1 MAGKQALNVGPVG
14 VEIERPGDGSIRLR
28 SPHPLG
34 PYPAKLGERLVH
46 WAQAAPDRT
55 LFARR
60 GADGAWVRLSYA
72 AVLAAVRR
80 LGQALLDRGL
90 SADRPL
96 LILSGND
103 LDHALLAL
111 AAMHVGVP
119 YTPLSPAYSLVS
131 TDHGKLRH
139 VCGLLTPGLVFA
151 ADGHAY
157 GRAIAA
163 LPADVELVVAANLP
177 IGRQATLLDDLAAT
191 RATAAVDAAFA
202 AVGPDTVAKILFT
215 SGSTGLPKGVI
226 NTQRMLCSNQQMLRD
241 TFAFLGDEPPVIV
254 DWLPW
259 NHTFGSNHNF
269 GLMIYNGGTLY
280 IDDGKPM
287 PGAIAATVANLRE
300 IAPTVYF
307 NVPKGYEAL
316 LPYLQAEPELRR
328 LFFSRLRMM
337 YYAGAGM
344 APHVWDALTDL
355 ARTHAPYDVLIA
367 TGLGATETAPFAL
380 SASWPVDRPGLVGLP
395 VQGVELKLSPVGH
408 KLEARV
414 RGPSITP
421 GYWRQ
426 DDLTAKAFDDE
437 GFYRFGDALRF
448 VDETDVMQ
456 GFEFDGRISED
467 FKLSTGTWASVLTLR
482 TRLIGEAAPLV
493 RDVVVAGH
501 DRDFIAVLIFPDIEA
516 CRAHCPDMAADAPVA
531 ALLAAAPVRAHFQQA
546 IDVLAARATGSA
558 NRIARA
564 VLLAELPSIDAG
576 EVTDKGSINQRA
588 VLDHRR
594 HLVEALYADRP
605 SSDILVA
612 ATERVGHVA

>member
-1 MAGKQALNVGPVG
+1 MAGKHQLNVGPVG
-14 VEIERPGDGSIRLR
+14 VDVDRRGDGSLRLR

-34 PYPAKLGERLVH
+34 AYPDKLGERLIY
-46 WAQAAPDRT
+46 WADQAPDRT

-60 GADGAWVRLSYA
+60 GPDGAWIRLSYA
-72 AVLAAVRR
+72 EVLAAVRR

-139 VCGLLTPGLVFA
+139 VAGLLTPGLVFA
-151 ADGHAY
+151 ADGAAY

-163 LPADVELVVAANLP
+163 LPGDVELVVSANLP
-177 IGRQATLLDDLAAT
+177 IGRQATLLADMAAT
-191 RATAAVDAAFA
+191 RPTEAVDRAHD

-241 TFAFLGDEPPVIV
+241 VFCFLGDEPPVIV

-287 PGAIAATVANLRE
+287 PGAIAATVENLRE

-344 APHVWDALTDL
+344 APHVWDALTEL
-355 ARTHAPYDVLIA
+355 AREHAPYDVLIA

-380 SASWPVDRPGLVGLP
+380 SASWPVSRPGLVGLP
-395 VQGVELKLSPVGH
+395 VQGVELKLTPVGH

-426 DDLTAKAFDDE
+426 DDLTAKAFDEE

-456 GFEFDGRISED
+456 GFEFDGRIAED
-467 FKLSTGTWASVLTLR
+467 FKLSTGTWVSVLTLR

-493 RDVVVAGH
+493 RDVVIAGH
-501 DRDFIAVLIFPDIEA
+501 DRDFVTALIFPDIEA
-516 CRAHCPDMAADAPVA
+516 CRARCPDVPMAELFQAPQI
-531 ALLAAAPVRAHFQQA
+531 RGHFQQA

-564 VLLAELPSIDAG
+564 VLLIEPPSIDAG

-588 VLDHRR
+588 VLDHRKG
-594 HLVEALYADRP
+594 LVEALYAAAP
-605 SSDILVA
+605 PVEILVA
-612 ATERVGHVA
+612 ASEKSSHVA

>member
-1 MAGKQALNVGPVG
+1 MAGKHQLNVGPVG
-14 VEIERPGDGSIRLR
+14 VEIERRADGSMRLR

-34 PYPAKLGERLVH
+34 AYPDKLGDRLIH
-46 WAQAAPDRT
+46 WAGEAPDRT

-60 GADGAWVRLSYA
+60 GPDGAWIRLSYA
-72 AVLAAVRR
+72 DVLSTVRR

-90 SADRPL
+90 SPDRPL

-139 VCGLLTPGLVFA
+139 VVNLLTPGLIFA
-151 ADGHAY
+151 ADGAAF

-163 LPADVELVVAANLP
+163 LPPDIELVVAANLP
-177 IGRQATLLDDLAAT
+177 VGRQATLLADMAAT
-191 RATAAVDAAFA
+191 SATAAVDRAHD

-226 NTQRMLCSNQQMLRD
+226 NTQRMLCANQQMLRD
-241 TFAFLGDEPPVIV
+241 VFCFLGDEPPVIV

-269 GLMIYNGGTLY
+269 GMMIYNGGTLY

-300 IAPTVYF
+300 IAPTAYF

-316 LPYLQAEPELRR
+316 LPYLQGEPDLCR

-344 APHVWDALTDL
+344 APHVWDALTEL
-355 ARTHAPYDVLIA
+355 AREHAPYDVLIA

-380 SASWPVDRPGLVGLP
+380 SASWPVSRPGLVGLP
-395 VQGVELKLSPVGH
+395 VQGVELKLTPVGH

-426 DDLTAKAFDDE
+426 DDLTAKAFDEE

-448 VDETDVMQ
+448 VDESDVMQ
-456 GFEFDGRISED
+456 GFEFDGRIAED
-467 FKLSTGTWASVLTLR
+467 FKLSTGTWVSVLTLR

-493 RDVVVAGH
+493 RDVVIAGH
-501 DRDFIAVLIFPDIEA
+501 DQDFVTALIFPDLEA
-516 CRAHCPDMAADAPVA
+516 CRARCPDVPPAELLKAPA
-531 ALLAAAPVRAHFQQA
+531 IRRHFQQA
-546 IDVLAARATGSA
+546 LDVLAARATGSA

-564 VLLAELPSIDAG
+564 VLLEELPSIDAG

-588 VLDHRR
+588 VLDHRKP
-594 HLVEALYADRP
+594 LVQALYAAAPPPDV
-605 SSDILVA
+605 LVA
-612 ATERVGHVA
+612 ASEKSSHVA

>member
-1 MAGKQALNVGPVG
+1 MTAKHRLNVGPVG
-14 VEIERPGDGSIRLR
+14 VEVERRGDGSLRLR

-34 PYPAKLGERLVH
+34 AYPDKLGQRLSH
-46 WAQAAPDRT
+46 WAEAAPDRT

-60 GADGAWVRLSYA
+60 GPDGAWIRLSYA
-72 AVLAAVRR
+72 EVLAAVRR
-80 LGQALLDRGL
+80 IGQALLDRGL

-139 VCGLLTPGLVFA
+139 VVRLLTPGLVFA
-151 ADGHAY
+151 ADGAAY
-157 GRAIAA
+157 ARAIAA
-163 LPADVELVVAANLP
+163 LPGDVELVVSANAAV
-177 IGRQATLLDDLAAT
+177 GRQATLFADLAAPPT
-191 RATAAVDAAFA
+191 TVDRAHD

-344 APHVWDALTDL
+344 APHVWDALTEL
-355 ARTHAPYDVLIA
+355 AREHAPYDVLIA

-380 SASWPVDRPGLVGLP
+380 SASWPVGRPGLVGLP

-426 DDLTAKAFDDE
+426 DDLTAKAFDEE

-456 GFEFDGRISED
+456 GFEFDGRIAED
-467 FKLSTGTWASVLTLR
+467 FKLSTGTWVSVLTLR

-493 RDVVVAGH
+493 RDVVIAGH
-501 DRDFIAVLIFPDIEA
+501 DRDFVAALIFPDIEA
-516 CRAHCPDMAADAPVA
+516 CRARCPDVPVA
-531 ALLAAAPVRAHFQQA
+531 ELLAAPAIRRHFQEA
-546 IDVLAARATGSA
+546 LDLLAARATGSA

-564 VLLAELPSIDAG
+564 LLLAELPSIDAG

-588 VLDHRR
+588 VLDHRKGR
-594 HLVEALYADRP
+594 VEALYAAAP
-605 SSDILVA
+605 SGQVLVA
-612 ATERVGHVA
+612 ASEKSSHVA

>member
-1 MAGKQALNVGPVG
+1 MAGKHQLNVGPVG
-14 VEIERPGDGSIRLR
+14 VEVERRADGSMRLR

-34 PYPAKLGERLVH
+34 AYPDKLGDRLIH
-46 WAQAAPDRT
+46 WAGEAPDRT

-60 GADGAWVRLSYA
+60 GPDGAWIRLGYA
-72 AVLAAVRR
+72 DVLSTVRR

-90 SADRPL
+90 SPDRPL

-139 VCGLLTPGLVFA
+139 VVNLLTPGLIFA
-151 ADGHAY
+151 ADGAAF

-163 LPADVELVVAANLP
+163 LPPDVELVVSANLP
-177 IGRQATLLDDLAAT
+177 VGRQATLLADMAAT
-191 RATAAVDAAFA
+191 PATAAVDRAHD

-241 TFAFLGDEPPVIV
+241 VFCFLGDEPPVIV

-269 GLMIYNGGTLY
+269 GMMIYNGGTLY

-300 IAPTVYF
+300 IAPTAYF

-316 LPYLQAEPELRR
+316 LPYLQAEPDLCR

-344 APHVWDALTDL
+344 APHVWDALTEL
-355 ARTHAPYDVLIA
+355 AREHAPYDVLIA

-380 SASWPVDRPGLVGLP
+380 SASWPVSRPGLVGLP
-395 VQGVELKLSPVGH
+395 VQGVELKLAPVGH

-426 DDLTAKAFDDE
+426 DDLTAKAFDEE

-456 GFEFDGRISED
+456 GFEFDGRIAED
-467 FKLSTGTWASVLTLR
+467 FKLSTGTWVSVLTLR

-493 RDVVVAGH
+493 RDVVIAGH
-501 DRDFIAVLIFPDIEA
+501 DQDFVTALIFPDLEA
-516 CRAHCPDMAADAPVA
+516 CRARCPDVPPAGLLKAPVI
-531 ALLAAAPVRAHFQQA
+531 RRHFQQA
-546 IDVLAARATGSA
+546 LDVLAARATGSA

-564 VLLAELPSIDAG
+564 VLLEELPSIDAG

-588 VLDHRR
+588 VLDHRKAI
-594 HLVEALYADRP
+594 VQALYAAVSP
-605 SSDILVA
+605 SDVLVA
-612 ATERVGHVA
+612 ASEKSSHVA

>member
-1 MAGKQALNVGPVG
+1 MGGKHQLNVGPVG
-14 VEIERPGDGSIRLR
+14 VEVDRRGDGSIRLR

-34 PYPAKLGERLVH
+34 PYPDKLGERLVH
-46 WAQAAPDRT
+46 WAAVAPDRT

-60 GADGAWVRLSYA
+60 GPDGAWIRLSYA

-90 SADRPL
+90 SAERPL

-139 VCGLLTPGLVFA
+139 VVNLLTPGLVFA
-151 ADGHAY
+151 ADGAVFA
-157 GRAIAA
+157 RAIAA
-163 LPADVELVVAANLP
+163 LPADIELVVAANLP
-177 IGRQATLLDDLAAT
+177 VGRQATLLADMAAT
-191 RATAAVDAAFA
+191 APTAAVDRAHD

-241 TFAFLGDEPPVIV
+241 VFCFLGDEPPVIV

-287 PGAIAATVANLRE
+287 PGGIAATVENLRE

-344 APHVWDALTDL
+344 APHVWDALTQL
-355 ARTHAPYDVLIA
+355 AREHAPYDVLIA

-426 DDLTAKAFDDE
+426 DDLTAKAFDEE

-456 GFEFDGRISED
+456 GFEFDGRIAED

-493 RDVVVAGH
+493 RDVVIAGH
-501 DRDFIAVLIFPDIEA
+501 DRDFIAALIFPDIEA
-516 CRAHCPDMAADAPVA
+516 CRARCPDVPEAE
-531 ALLAAAPVRAHFQQA
+531 LWAAPAIRGHFQRVL
-546 IDVLAARATGSA
+546 DVLAARATGSA
-558 NRIARA
+558 TRIMRA
-564 VLLAELPSIDAG
+564 VLLAEPPSIDAG

-588 VLDHRR
+588 VLEHRKA
-594 HLVEALYADRP
+594 LVEALYAAAP
-605 SSDILVA
+605 PPEVLVA
-612 ATERVGHVA
+612 ALETSSHVA